1 MNIVMVGGPETG
13 KTSYAVVLYGG
24 LSNGAYEE
32 ITYLDVHDD
41 VEIFN
46 DELERLAER
55 KPVVRS
61 EMNDAGRLGLSV
73 EHAGSAHDFS
83 IPDRSGEA
91 LKESINGREW
101 HPELIA
107 ELKEAEALM
116 LFLSPLRLDRGLS
129 TEAIAVGPG
138 EEEGDSVPVPWDASM
153 MPTDVRSVDA
163 LQELSRIAVTSP
175 IPIVVVVSAWDVSE
189 LDSPREWV
197 ERSVPLLHQF
207 LASHQEEFPST
218 VFGVSVQ
225 GSSFQGEEEVPD
237 DEPDPWLR
245 AEAVDADGVSG
256 ELCAPLS
263 WILRFSASQPAGE

>member
-1 MNIVMVGGPETG
+1 MNIVMVGGPGTG

-55 KPVVRS
+55 KAVIRS
-61 EMNDAGRLGLSV
+61 EMNDAGHLGLSV
-73 EHAGSAHDFS
+73 EHSGSAHDFS

-91 LKESINGREW
+91 LKESINGRQW
-101 HPELIA
+101 HSELIA
-107 ELKEAEALM
+107 ELKQAEALM

-129 TEAIAVGPG
+129 TDAIAVEPG
-138 EEEGDSVPVPWDASM
+138 EKEGDSVPVPWDPSM

-163 LQELSRIAVTSP
+163 LQELSQIAGGSP
-175 IPIVVVVSAWDVSE
+175 IPIAVVVSAWDQAA
-189 LDSPREWV
+189 LDSPGEWV

-207 LASHQEEFPST
+207 LASHPEEFPSA

-225 GSSFQGEEEVPD
+225 GSPFKDEENVPD

-245 AEAVDADGVSG
+245 AEAVDAEGLPG

-263 WILRFSASQPAGE
+263 WILRFSASQPSGE

>member
-1 MNIVMVGGPETG
+1 MKIVMVGGPATG

-32 ITYLDVHDD
+32 ITFLDVHDD

-61 EMNDAGRLGLSV
+61 EMNDAGRLGMSV
-73 EHAGSAHDFS
+73 EHSGATHEFS

-91 LKESINGREW
+91 LKESINGRQW
-101 HPELIA
+101 HSELIA

-129 TEAIAVGPG
+129 TEAIALGPG
-138 EEEGDSVPVPWDASM
+138 EEEGDAVPVPWEASM

-163 LQELSRIAVTSP
+163 LQELSQIAGTSP
-175 IPIVVVVSAWDVSE
+175 IPIAVIVSAWDQTEV
-189 LDSPREWV
+189 DSPREWI

-207 LASHQEEFPST
+207 LASHQEEFPSA

-225 GSSFQGEEEVPD
+225 GSSFQDEEEVPD

-245 AEAVDADGVSG
+245 AEAVDGEGVPG

-263 WILRFSASQPAGE
+263 WILRFSANQPTGE